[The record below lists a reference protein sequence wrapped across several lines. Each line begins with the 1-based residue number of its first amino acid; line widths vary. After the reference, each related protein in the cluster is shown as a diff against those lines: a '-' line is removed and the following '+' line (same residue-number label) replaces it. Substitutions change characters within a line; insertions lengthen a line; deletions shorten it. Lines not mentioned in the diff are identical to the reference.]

1 MFDESLNKELQK
13 KQIDILI
20 RTWHDNK
27 ISSRYYL
34 SDFLGHACAVNI
46 LDTFEKHIEL
56 AIPKHDK
63 YIDLVSPQD
72 IVFARSESGNIC

>member
-1 MFDESLNKELQK
+1 MSLPFT
-13 KQIDILI
+13 IL
-20 RTWHDNK
+20 TTYGFVFVVFSTK
-27 ISSRYYL
+27 LLKY
-34 SDFLGHACAVNI
+34 G
-46 LDTFEKHIEL
+46 